1 MKGKISL
8 GDFIREVK
16 QELVQATKD
25 GSGDPFFALSDVEL
39 EASFSLEAEGE
50 VGMKFIVE
58 AKGTAT
64 ASQVHKVTLKFKTL
78 APDSNEF
85 TVVSGVDCEFPS
97 SPVLRGARKIGPV
110 PMNIDPTLGTIDEP
124 SLPGDRLPRKG

>member
-16 QELVQATKD
+16 NELVQATKD
-25 GSGDPFFALSDVEL
+25 RKDDPFFALTDVEL

-58 AKGTAT
+58 AKGTTT
-64 ASQVHKVTLKFKTL
+64 ASQIHKVTLKFKTL
-78 APDSNEF
+78 VPAPDGLPVNPL
-85 TVVSGVDCEFPS
+85 VGCDPS
-97 SPVLRGARKIGPV
+97 KDSPLWRIGPV
-110 PMNIDPTLGTIDEP
+110 PLEVDPL
-124 SLPGDRLPRKG
+124 S

>member
-16 QELVQATKD
+16 KELVQATKD
-25 GSGDPFFALSDVEL
+25 REDEPFFALTDVEL

-58 AKGTAT
+58 TKGTTT
-64 ASQVHKVTLKFKTL
+64 ASQVHKVTLKFKILVPKTVCNFPGNTL
-78 APDSNEF
+78 QQTTYGIGYGTLN
-85 TVVSGVDCEFPS
+85 VDP
-97 SPVLRGARKIGPV
+97 K
-110 PMNIDPTLGTIDEP
+110 
-124 SLPGDRLPRKG
+124 K